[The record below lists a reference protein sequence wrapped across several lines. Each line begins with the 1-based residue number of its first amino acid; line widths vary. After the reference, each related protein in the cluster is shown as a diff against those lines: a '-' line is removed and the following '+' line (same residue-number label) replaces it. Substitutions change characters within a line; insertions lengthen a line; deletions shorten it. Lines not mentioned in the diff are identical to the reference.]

1 MCSSV
6 CFRVSVILLRVTSY
20 KDCVSALREVPALLS
35 ILKTEETSFS
45 FSTLCLF
52 QFCVIARQTACVY
65 PSIKA
70 ITRTY
75 LCTWIL
81 CFTWQNNPTKMD
93 PAKEGPFRSA
103 VELQGAM
110 LGKHEEELSAS
121 RHAVE
126 SLTAQVS
133 DLSAQLLHLRHESS
147 SQNRLHSS
155 EPRIN
160 NPPCYAG
167 EPTECRAFLTQ
178 CEVVFSLQP
187 QTYAADRARIAYVV
201 SLLTGRARG
210 WATAAWEAQ
219 ASCCGHYELFK
230 GEMIKVFDRSVHGRE
245 ASRLLAVLH
254 QGERSVAD
262 FAIEFR
268 TLATTCEWNEPA
280 LVARFLEGLNIDL
293 REEIYAREPP
303 AQFDQL
309 VELAIRLERCF
320 EQRRRVRGSVSRQRE
335 APPSA
340 FDSSVSRPEPE
351 PMQLGGIRL
360 SPTERQRRIINRLC
374 LYCGAAGH
382 FASSCLLKARAR
394 Q

>member
-1 MCSSV
+1 
-6 CFRVSVILLRVTSY
+6 
-20 KDCVSALREVPALLS
+20 
-35 ILKTEETSFS
+35 
-45 FSTLCLF
+45 
-52 QFCVIARQTACVY
+52 
-65 PSIKA
+65 
-70 ITRTY
+70 
-75 LCTWIL
+75 
-81 CFTWQNNPTKMD
+81 MD
-93 PAKEGPFRSA
+93 PAKEDPFRSA

-110 LGKHEEELSAS
+110 LGRHEEELSAS
-121 RHAVE
+121 SHAVK

-133 DLSAQLLHLRHESS
+133 DLSAQLLHLHYESS

-167 EPTECRAFLTQ
+167 EPTKCRAFLTQ

-201 SLLTGRARG
+201 SLLTGRACG

-230 GEMIKVFDRSVHGRE
+230 REMIKVFDRSVYGRE

-280 LVARFLEGLNIDL
+280 LVARFLEGL
-293 REEIYAREPP
+293 
-303 AQFDQL
+303 
-309 VELAIRLERCF
+309 
-320 EQRRRVRGSVSRQRE
+320 
-335 APPSA
+335 
-340 FDSSVSRPEPE
+340 
-351 PMQLGGIRL
+351 
-360 SPTERQRRIINRLC
+360 
-374 LYCGAAGH
+374 
-382 FASSCLLKARAR
+382 
-394 Q
+394 